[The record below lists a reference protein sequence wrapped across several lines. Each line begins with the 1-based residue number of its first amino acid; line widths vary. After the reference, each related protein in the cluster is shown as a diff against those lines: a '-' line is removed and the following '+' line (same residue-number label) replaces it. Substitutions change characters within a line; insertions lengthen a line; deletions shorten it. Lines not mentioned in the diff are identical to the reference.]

1 MWEESRDCAGLDCE
15 DGSDRVIVNCYG
27 DESRDCNGHYSLGE
41 TELGEGS
48 WPALQFLFGCEGGV
62 VSCPNNTC
70 LTFGSWCEG
79 GVHGDGG
86 Q

>member
-1 MWEESRDCAGLDCE
+1 MEVDECNWMIN
-15 DGSDRVIVNCYG
+15 DGCDYTPVKVSCW
-27 DESRDCNGHYSLGE
+27 NGMLCLGE